1 MRRENAAK
9 ERDPKAMSDEELQ
22 EEMEKRYGNNF
33 DLKELDA
40 EDPLVVEFADRISRG
55 Q

>member
-1 MRRENAAK
+1 MPSDNKQVEK
-9 ERDPKAMSDEELQ
+9 SPKTMSDEELH
-22 EEMEKRYGNNF
+22 EEMEKRYGDDF

-40 EDPLVVEFADRISRG
+40 DDPLVVEFADRISRG

>member
-1 MRRENAAK
+1 MRRESAEK
-9 ERDPKAMSDEELQ
+9 ERDPKAMSYEELH
-22 EEMEKRYGNNF
+22 EEMEKRYGDDF

-40 EDPLVVEFADRISRG
+40 DDPLVVEFADRISRG